1 MTNLELIKMLEEE
14 CAALRQQLA
23 EKERTIYLRLR
34 DEKNFELD
42 MAYEKA
48 Q

>member
-14 CAALRQQLA
+14 CADLRQQLA
-23 EKERTIYLRLR
+23 EKERTIYFRKQ
-34 DEKNFELD
+34 DEKNFEED
-42 MAYEKA
+42 MRLEKA

>member
-1 MTNLELIKMLEEE
+1 MNDKELIKMLEEE

-23 EKERTIYLRLR
+23 EKERTIYFRKQ